1 VFSAKDQLMAPEVNP
16 SEALD
21 AVGALLALR
30 SGAGASATLH
40 IFQEFLRLR
49 YDSSGNKF
57 KTYIFGDKSYSN
69 NFFHT

>member
-1 VFSAKDQLMAPEVNP
+1 MAPEVNP
-16 SEALD
+16 GEALD

-49 YDSSGNKF
+49 YDSKQIYKHVRYLF
-57 KTYIFGDKSYSN
+57 IFVDKC
-69 NFFHT
+69 

>member
-1 VFSAKDQLMAPEVNP
+1 LIVVFSAKDQLMAPEVNP
-16 SEALD
+16 GEALD

-49 YDSSGNKF
+49 YDSKQIYKHVRYLF
-57 KTYIFGDKSYSN
+57 IFVDKC
-69 NFFHT
+69 

>member
-1 VFSAKDQLMAPEVNP
+1 LLFHVLILVFSAKDQLMAPEVNP

-57 KTYIFGDKSYSN
+57 INMYRIYL
-69 NFFHT
+69 